1 MLKDD
6 CLFCKI
12 IRGEIPS
19 AKVYE
24 DEDMLVFRDI
34 EPKAK
39 VHLLAVPKDHFKLL
53 SEMDGDRAELVKR
66 MLEKIPA
73 IAAENG
79 CEKGYR
85 LWSTK
90 AKTRGSRCSTCTY
103 TSSAGRRC
111 RGSKIF
117 ANFCACVI
125 LYARAGCRILHGSL
139 LP

>member
-24 DEDMLVFRDI
+24 DDKMLVFKDI

-53 SEMDGDRAELVKR
+53 SEMDEKRAELVKY
-66 MLEKIPA
+66 MLEKIPQ

-79 CEKGYR
+79 CENGYR
-85 LWSTK
+85 LVVNQ
-90 AKTRGSRCSTCTY
+90 GED
-103 TSSAGRRC
+103 AGQTVFHLL
-111 RGSKIF
+111 IH
-117 ANFCACVI
+117 I
-125 LYARAGCRILHGSL
+125 LGGQT
-139 LP
+139 LPWE